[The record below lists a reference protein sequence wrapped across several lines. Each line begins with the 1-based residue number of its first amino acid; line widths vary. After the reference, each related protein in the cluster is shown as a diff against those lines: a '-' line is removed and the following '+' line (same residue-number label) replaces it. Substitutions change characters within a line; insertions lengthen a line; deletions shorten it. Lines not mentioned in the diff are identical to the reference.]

1 MHERATQALSTGR
14 TVLEVVRRSP
24 LTLLAAAIAYYAFV
38 SLLPLSLLAL
48 SVAST
53 LGGDALAESVVR
65 QLSGT
70 LTPSGEEL
78 VRSTLTTARGRG
90 GATAIGLVVLLWG
103 GLKLFRGLD
112 VAFSLIY
119 DTHLEVTL
127 FTQFRNALTA
137 LVAVGVAI
145 SAVVLAAALAGLLG
159 LSTAGVPTVIG
170 LPIVLTV
177 AFLPLYVIFPNVDIR
192 VRDALPGAVFAAV
205 GWTVLSALFQV
216 YAATAGS
223 SVLYGVLGAV
233 LLLVTWFYIGGIL
246 LLLGAVLNG
255 VLTDDVVVGDRQL
268 QQGAHRDTEQRMSD
282 SGADD
287 ADGGTGEARRRED
300 IADLRA
306 EIDELQTRID
316 ERTLHRNEIERDLK
330 RYVRKRVRR
339 GHAAGWGPYLV
350 LLYGTVMTLGAFYF
364 LSGWVAFLSMIVIW
378 LSTLGLYVLMTLI
391 GVTVNAVGIPG
402 KLLEKIRDF
411 RR

>member
-1 MHERATQALSTGR
+1 MNERVTRTLSVGR
-14 TVLEVVRRSP
+14 TLLRVVRRSP

-48 SVAST
+48 SVASA
-53 LGGDALAESVVR
+53 LGGDALAETVVA

-78 VRSTLTTARGRG
+78 VRSALTTAQGRG
-90 GATAIGLVVLLWG
+90 GATAIGLAVLVWG

-112 VAFSLIY
+112 VAFSLVY
-119 DTHLEVTL
+119 NTHRKVTL
-127 FTQFRNALTA
+127 FSQFRNALTA
-137 LVAVGVAI
+137 LFAVGVAVG
-145 SAVVLAAALAGLLG
+145 AVVIAAALAGLVG
-159 LSTAGVPTVIG
+159 VSTAGIPTVIG
-170 LPIVLTV
+170 LPVVLTA
-177 AFLPLYVIFPNVDIR
+177 AFLPLYVIFPDIELR

-205 GWTVLSALFQV
+205 GWTVLSAVFQV
-216 YAATAGS
+216 YAASAGGS
-223 SVLYGVLGAV
+223 ALYGVLGAV
-233 LLLVTWFYIGGIL
+233 LLLVTWFYVGGL
-246 LLLGAVLNG
+246 LLLVGAVLNG
-255 VLTDDVVVGDRQL
+255 VLTGDVGSGGDRQL

-287 ADGGTGEARRRED
+287 ADSGTGEPRQRED
-300 IADLRA
+300 RDLRA
-306 EIDELQTRID
+306 ELEELQTRID
-316 ERTLHRNEIERDLK
+316 ERTLHRDEIERDLK

-339 GHAAGWGPYLV
+339 GHATGWGPYLV

-378 LSTLGLYVLMTLI
+378 LSTLGLYALMLLV
-391 GVTVNAVGIPG
+391 GVTVSAVGLPG
-402 KLLEKIRDF
+402 TLLDKARDF